1 MTISC
6 AVDCDGAAWWWS
18 ANMRLLPYDKNRGK
32 RCCSCGD
39 MVCRGAQY
47 IQVERWRECVSDI
60 EQRIYGDEVPLASWV
75 ICESCA
81 PIFVKLHE
89 MNVDVYLGDSNL
101 HDILVEFEAIY
112 GPSDGFK
119 LKLPSYRTVGGWR

>member
-1 MTISC
+1 
-6 AVDCDGAAWWWS
+6 
-18 ANMRLLPYDKNRGK
+18 MRLLPYDKNRGK

-39 MVCRGAQY
+39 MVCRGAKY

-81 PIFVKLHE
+81 PIFVIWWTPWSRQLE
-89 MNVDVYLGDSNL
+89 G
-101 HDILVEFEAIY
+101 E
-112 GPSDGFK
+112 FK
-119 LKLPSYRTVGGWR
+119 LVRLLPLQRNGAAPNHP